1 MKRNTLQKAAIFE
14 TLKEL
19 CCHPTANMLIAELE
33 KRGHKV
39 SRATVFRVL
48 SEAEKEG
55 LIKKISSPDAEDR
68 YDARLDKHYHLRCKI
83 CGKIKDS
90 IYPYQEI
97 KNFQEDDGFLIEEHN
112 LEFIGICSECRKKY
126 K

>member
-19 CCHPTANMLIAELE
+19 YCHPTANMLIAELE

-55 LIKKISSPDAEDR
+55 LIKKISSPDTEDR
-68 YDARLDKHYHLRCKI
+68 YDARLDKHCHLRCKI
-83 CGKIKDS
+83 CGKIEDS
-90 IYPYQEI
+90 IYPYQEV
-97 KNFQEDDGFLIEEHN
+97 KDFHEDNGFLIEECN
-112 LEFIGICSECRKKY
+112 LEFVGICYECRKKC